1 MHETEH
7 ELVVAARAGD
17 RAAWGQL
24 LARHYPV
31 LRALCARQLGDA
43 VLAEDAA
50 QEAALLAFLGL
61 ARLRQPARF
70 GPWLVGIGLNVCR
83 RWQRHRARE
92 AWSGETPLDGQPLP
106 DPVDRGPG
114 PEELATAAEVAAQ
127 IRAAV
132 AALPPGQRETVR
144 LVYLADRT
152 PDEAARALGI
162 GPGALKTR
170 LFKGRRN
177 LRRRLA
183 ALWEEERMAT
193 TPDGSAWIGMTIED
207 IRRQPGGTAMAPPRY
222 ALVLRESGGTR
233 RSIWGIG
240 PVEAEVL
247 ATQLHG
253 GALPRPLPYAL
264 MADLVA
270 ASGGRVTEVRVA
282 IDAGR
287 MGYATV
293 LLDGPAG
300 PRSVDAR
307 VGDALNLALAA
318 AAPIRLAAALFGDD
332 DPGRQRRVLADL
344 HGPATAGGAAIA
356 RELAARYLPPP
367 PAVDTT
373 GSA

>member
-1 MHETEH
+1 MHEPEVG
-7 ELVVAARAGD
+7 LVEAARDGD
-17 RAAWGQL
+17 HAAWGHL
-24 LARHYPV
+24 LARHYPL

-43 VLAEDAA
+43 ALAEDAA

-61 ARLRQPARF
+61 ARLRRPDRF
-70 GPWLVGIGLNVCR
+70 GPWLAGIGLNVCR

-92 AWSGETPLDGQPLP
+92 AWSWEALSDGQPWHEP
-106 DPVDRGPG
+106 ADRDPG
-114 PEELATAAEVAAQ
+114 PEERALDADVAAQ
-127 IRAAV
+127 IRAAIT
-132 AALPPGQRETVR
+132 ALPTGQQESVR
-144 LVYLADRT
+144 LVYLAERT
-152 PDEAARALGI
+152 PGEAARALGI

-170 LFKGRRN
+170 LFKGRRT
-177 LRRRLA
+177 LRRRLT

-193 TPDGSAWIGMTIED
+193 TPDDSVWIDMAIED
-207 IRRQPGGTAMAPPRY
+207 IRRQPGDTAAAPPRY
-222 ALVLRESGGTR
+222 ALILRERGGTR

-253 GALPRPLPYAL
+253 VALPRPLPYAL
-264 MADLVA
+264 MTDLVA

-282 IDAGR
+282 IAAGR

-300 PRSVDAR
+300 PRTVDAR
-307 VGDALNLALAA
+307 VGDALNLALAT
-318 AAPIRLAAALFGDD
+318 AAPIRLAATLLRDD
-332 DPGRQRRVLADL
+332 DPAHRDRVLADL

-356 RELAARYLPPP
+356 GELAARYLPPP
-367 PAVDTT
+367 VTGTT